1 MITLGCI
8 FVPIFAVVLIWQ
20 ERYRADF
27 LTFVEL
33 SNLISL
39 QSVFCH
45 RLFQNGPLST
55 KNELP
60 YRLSVL
66 TFTTTS
72 IMLQALRTNIFIYL
86 SQNVVLAL
94 LTFLEIVLFLS
105 FGSAL
110 SAPTEDIA
118 PSCATVSPAF
128 GLVITLIL
136 GWHHLSN
143 RLESILLKPS
153 RFLWLMA
160 LSVISCLATLGALS
174 LLHAKKQAYFSLAV
188 GILFTCTHLTDVI
201 LYYAL
206 ISPPVVSLCHSGVSV
221 LLAYTLHHRLGRVA
235 KVKLFWPITTFGL
248 LVPGFSKTLF
258 VCLDMIMTT
267 SGALPWSDQLRTATT
282 TSNSHSATSLA
293 RLLLLSSPRR
303 VPHAPEV
310 VGCLMFFAGLLS
322 AFRVVSR
329 VASSTTGPLPAA
341 VRASPEA
348 RVWVV
353 IVLTFLWFYLSTRLF
368 LVGVIQMVWML
379 IFGRPLDIPSPIF
392 ALLWTIIALY
402 QPNAMN
408 LPTPF
413 PKALIADSFDDGG
426 VVDGEANP
434 WHGLRSKADLDV
446 GYLITCLRLFCL
458 VCALPLVSHFAVSFT
473 SYTALLLYSY
483 VLFPVCAFLT
493 LSLPLRVTTTL
504 CARPSFPVNL
514 TRPSIVL
521 RVMAVSFACF
531 LLLRPL
537 LVVDLFTSLLV
548 VCVTGSLIG
557 IYYASASVSNLSPRL
572 GVGEG
577 ERTMYL
583 NDVASLILC
592 YACVTQSSIL
602 LLLALVSNQL
612 RSPIMWCFGLGSI
625 FFISQYARWF
635 SSHAFFTKRNQ
646 STYFDWRI
654 VVYVNIS
661 VSLTFL
667 ALCFNSLSW
676 VDQPQVYFIPLVLC
690 GLCGRCLEGPRRI
703 VPTLLAFTLLSFA
716 SAFLQLCF
724 FNPLFN
730 WRSAFELFLLLALLP
745 LYLSLVLNRLQLNLC
760 KRQPK
765 SRLAVGFRQYCD
777 LSSLLLM
784 PLCIFCSFL
793 TSSLTSTVYQGT
805 GVVLC
810 FAHIQSSGL
819 DF

>member
-1 MITLGCI
+1 
-8 FVPIFAVVLIWQ
+8 
-20 ERYRADF
+20 
-27 LTFVEL
+27 
-33 SNLISL
+33 
-39 QSVFCH
+39 
-45 RLFQNGPLST
+45 
-55 KNELP
+55 
-60 YRLSVL
+60 
-66 TFTTTS
+66 
-72 IMLQALRTNIFIYL
+72 MLQALRTNIFIYL

-94 LTFLEIVLFLS
+94 LTFLEIVLFLSFGS

-267 SGALPWSDQLRTATT
+267 SGPRMGGDRAHLSLVLPLHKA
-282 TSNSHSATSLA
+282 
-293 RLLLLSSPRR
+293 
-303 VPHAPEV
+303 
-310 VGCLMFFAGLLS
+310 
-322 AFRVVSR
+322 VSR
-329 VASSTTGPLPAA
+329 WGHSDGVDVDIWPSFGHTFTKLHFHFFPA
-341 VRASPEA
+341 V
-348 RVWVV
+348 
-353 IVLTFLWFYLSTRLF
+353 
-368 LVGVIQMVWML
+368 
-379 IFGRPLDIPSPIF
+379 F

-473 SYTALLLYSY
+473 SYTDDHPMREALLSRQSDQAEYCS
-483 VLFPVCAFLT
+483 PRHGRFLR
-493 LSLPLRVTTTL
+493 LLPDSE
-504 CARPSFPVNL
+504 A
-514 TRPSIVL
+514 
-521 RVMAVSFACF
+521 
-531 LLLRPL
+531 
-537 LVVDLFTSLLV
+537 DLFTSLLV

-592 YACVTQSSIL
+592 
-602 LLLALVSNQL
+602 
-612 RSPIMWCFGLGSI
+612 
-625 FFISQYARWF
+625 
-635 SSHAFFTKRNQ
+635 
-646 STYFDWRI
+646 
-654 VVYVNIS
+654 
-661 VSLTFL
+661 
-667 ALCFNSLSW
+667 
-676 VDQPQVYFIPLVLC
+676 
-690 GLCGRCLEGPRRI
+690 
-703 VPTLLAFTLLSFA
+703 
-716 SAFLQLCF
+716 
-724 FNPLFN
+724 
-730 WRSAFELFLLLALLP
+730 
-745 LYLSLVLNRLQLNLC
+745 
-760 KRQPK
+760 
-765 SRLAVGFRQYCD
+765 
-777 LSSLLLM
+777 
-784 PLCIFCSFL
+784 
-793 TSSLTSTVYQGT
+793 
-805 GVVLC
+805 
-810 FAHIQSSGL
+810 
-819 DF
+819 